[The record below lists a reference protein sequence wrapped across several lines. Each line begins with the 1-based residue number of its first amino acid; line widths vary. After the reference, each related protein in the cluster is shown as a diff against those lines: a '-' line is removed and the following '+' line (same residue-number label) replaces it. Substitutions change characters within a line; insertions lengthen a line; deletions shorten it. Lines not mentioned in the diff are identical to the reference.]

1 MHHLCRSVGSN
12 RNWVTGTSY
21 SSEEVGIQAIAS
33 VEQTAELDDQEQEG
47 ESHMTERSLQTPP
60 RLLFAILAVGGFIA
74 CGIYLGMIR
83 AGQTAPGHIILAAI
97 FGVFGILMMWG
108 VLGRR

>member
-1 MHHLCRSVGSN
+1 
-12 RNWVTGTSY
+12 
-21 SSEEVGIQAIAS
+21 
-33 VEQTAELDDQEQEG
+33 
-47 ESHMTERSLQTPP
+47 MTERSLRTPP

-83 AGQTAPGHIILAAI
+83 AGESTTGHIIRAASFGL
-97 FGVFGILMMWG
+97 FGVLMMWG

>member
-1 MHHLCRSVGSN
+1 
-12 RNWVTGTSY
+12 
-21 SSEEVGIQAIAS
+21 
-33 VEQTAELDDQEQEG
+33 
-47 ESHMTERSLQTPP
+47 MTERSPRTPP

-83 AGQTAPGHIILAAI
+83 AGGLTTGYIIRAAI
-97 FGVFGILMMWG
+97 FGLFGILMMWG